1 MNGSINRRDA
11 LKAGAAA
18 LAAAS
23 FVSTG
28 LSADSPRKR
37 AIKKAVM
44 WGMIEAG
51 NTVLEKFQILKDAGF
66 DGVEMDSPGGPPND
80 QILEAAH
87 RTGILIE
94 GVVDSVHWDKTL

>member
-51 NTVLEKFQILKDAGF
+51 NTVLEKLTNLWLTRLLATTDRETA
-66 DGVEMDSPGGPPND
+66 MTS
-80 QILEAAH
+80 A
-87 RTGILIE
+87 
-94 GVVDSVHWDKTL
+94 